1 MQQTAHNHIFTQAH
15 LHIFVVRPQSHF
27 CRPHV
32 HNFRLQNA
40 HNHISHR
47 HHTNVPTITGCKTPT
62 ITSRQR
68 HHTNVSAVDDY
79 VSNNQYPSI
88 TFSNNQYPN
97 IKYNMA
103 RTLFTA
109 RTTPRIFYVKTTKD
123 ISQSNCKLAGW
134 RNTVLLWCEWL
145 EMNVCTQIK
154 LVINA
159 VSHNIFGLRRDL
171 LFYTKIPELLS

>member
-1 MQQTAHNHIFTQAH
+1 MTSLARSTIITS
-15 LHIFVVRPQSHF
+15 PQSHF
-27 CRPHV
+27 CRAPTITFLSSTCAQFQIAKRPQSHLSQTPQKRA
-32 HNFRLQNA
+32 HNHRLQNA
-40 HNHISHR
+40 HNHIL
-47 HHTNVPTITGCKTPT
+47 TETPHKCVCCG
-62 ITSRQR
+62 RLCFQ
-68 HHTNVSAVDDY
+68 
-79 VSNNQYPSI
+79 QSI
-88 TFSNNQYPN
+88 PKYN
-97 IKYNMA
+97 IFQQSIPKYNMA

-134 RNTVLLWCEWL
+134 RNTVLLWIEWL